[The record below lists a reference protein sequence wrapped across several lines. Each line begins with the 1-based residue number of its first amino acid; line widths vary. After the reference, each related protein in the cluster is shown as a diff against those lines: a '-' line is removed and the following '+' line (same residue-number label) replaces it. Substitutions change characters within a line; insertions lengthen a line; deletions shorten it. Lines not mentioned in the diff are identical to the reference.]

1 MADAPPWPNF
11 SLLHYYAILLCPI
24 IIIHLLA
31 LLPVYVCQLA
41 SLRRIRQ
48 YVGMVRYL
56 KVWKHYPP
64 PRKKRLSS
72 ASTRNTW
79 RSRKA
84 VTPPTPRLTVF
95 VVGWFFYIMSCR
107 IEMCCHR
114 AARMMSGHS
123 QVFRRYQA
131 CAAQSK
137 RDQDQALFVLIPT
150 LTQLELMAMRHAAW
164 ETTPTNLKI
173 SS

>member
-1 MADAPPWPNF
+1 M
-11 SLLHYYAILLCPI
+11 
-24 IIIHLLA
+24 
-31 LLPVYVCQLA
+31 
-41 SLRRIRQ
+41 
-48 YVGMVRYL
+48 
-56 KVWKHYPP
+56 
-64 PRKKRLSS
+64 
-72 ASTRNTW
+72 
-79 RSRKA
+79 
-84 VTPPTPRLTVF
+84 TVF
-95 VVGWFFYIMSCR
+95 AVGWFFFIMSCR

-164 ETTPTNLKI
+164 EITPTNLKI